1 MSNKVRRIFSK
12 AVNLIT
18 SATAQGLSK
27 GELGSPDTPEEM
39 KSIARIAAE
48 EGIVM
53 LKNNGVLPIEKD
65 ENVCIFGRIQR
76 DYFFV
81 GYGSG
86 GDVNK
91 PYCVDLVDGMKNAG
105 IKVDEQI
112 EKIYSDWIKNNPADD
127 GFWGA
132 WPRYHDEM
140 KIDEKTVADAAKRS
154 SCAVVVI
161 GRSAGEDRENT
172 LKKGSYYLT
181 DDETALLDKVTAN
194 FKNTVVLINSGN
206 IIDMS
211 WMNKYGDKLGALL
224 YVWQGG
230 MESGNAIGEVLSGR
244 VSPSGKLPD
253 TIADC
258 YESYPAAKNF
268 GKKTYNNY
276 AEDIFVGYRYFE
288 TFAPEKVMFPFG
300 FGLSY
305 TSFELSDK
313 TVMEAD
319 DRIIVSVKVRN
330 VGSVAGKEV
339 IEVYYGAPQGELGKA
354 AKSLAAYEKTRT
366 LLPGEEQRVV
376 VSFPCANMASFD
388 DSGKSG
394 AAFCYVLEAGDLI
407 LVPSGCIHRPEI
419 APGAPY
425 ERIILYIS
433 PEFLRTAGTPDCDL
447 EACFAKA
454 QAEFMFV
461 LRPGAERRVL
471 LGALLALE
479 REQPSQAF
487 GKALLERAL
496 VLQFLIGVRRGMEEN
511 RLEAIR
517 STACD
522 EKVVAILQYLSAH
535 LTEELSIDELAGQ
548 FYISKYHMM
557 RRFKEETGYTIH
569 NYVVTKRLMLA
580 RDRISAGVP
589 VGEACYACGFRD
601 YSAFARAYK
610 KLFSA
615 SPRSAK

>member
-105 IKVDEQI
+105 IKVDEQL
-112 EKIYSDWIKNNPADD
+112 EKIYSDWIKKNPADD

-211 WMNKYGDKLGALL
+211 WMNKYGDRLGAVL

-230 MESGNAIGEVLSGR
+230 MESGNAIGEVLSGKA
-244 VSPSGKLPD
+244 SPSGKLPD

-268 GKKTYNNY
+268 GKRHT
-276 AEDIFVGYRYFE
+276 
-288 TFAPEKVMFPFG
+288 T
-300 FGLSY
+300 
-305 TSFELSDK
+305 T
-313 TVMEAD
+313 
-319 DRIIVSVKVRN
+319 
-330 VGSVAGKEV
+330 
-339 IEVYYGAPQGELGKA
+339 
-354 AKSLAAYEKTRT
+354 
-366 LLPGEEQRVV
+366 
-376 VSFPCANMASFD
+376 
-388 DSGKSG
+388 
-394 AAFCYVLEAGDLI
+394 
-407 LVPSGCIHRPEI
+407 
-419 APGAPY
+419 
-425 ERIILYIS
+425 
-433 PEFLRTAGTPDCDL
+433 TP
-447 EACFAKA
+447 
-454 QAEFMFV
+454 
-461 LRPGAERRVL
+461 
-471 LGALLALE
+471 
-479 REQPSQAF
+479 
-487 GKALLERAL
+487 
-496 VLQFLIGVRRGMEEN
+496 
-511 RLEAIR
+511 
-517 STACD
+517 
-522 EKVVAILQYLSAH
+522 
-535 LTEELSIDELAGQ
+535 
-548 FYISKYHMM
+548 
-557 RRFKEETGYTIH
+557 
-569 NYVVTKRLMLA
+569 
-580 RDRISAGVP
+580 RISS
-589 VGEACYACGFRD
+589 
-601 YSAFARAYK
+601 SATDILKPSRPK
-610 KLFSA
+610 RSCSRSA
-615 SPRSAK
+615 SALATLRSSCPTRLSWRLTTE

>member
-105 IKVDEQI
+105 IKVDEQL
-112 EKIYSDWIKNNPADD
+112 EKIYSDWIKKNPADD

-211 WMNKYGDKLGALL
+211 WMNKYGDRLGAVL

-230 MESGNAIGEVLSGR
+230 M
-244 VSPSGKLPD
+244 
-253 TIADC
+253 
-258 YESYPAAKNF
+258 
-268 GKKTYNNY
+268 
-276 AEDIFVGYRYFE
+276 
-288 TFAPEKVMFPFG
+288 
-300 FGLSY
+300 
-305 TSFELSDK
+305 
-313 TVMEAD
+313 
-319 DRIIVSVKVRN
+319 
-330 VGSVAGKEV
+330 
-339 IEVYYGAPQGELGKA
+339 
-354 AKSLAAYEKTRT
+354 
-366 LLPGEEQRVV
+366 
-376 VSFPCANMASFD
+376 
-388 DSGKSG
+388 
-394 AAFCYVLEAGDLI
+394 
-407 LVPSGCIHRPEI
+407 
-419 APGAPY
+419 
-425 ERIILYIS
+425 
-433 PEFLRTAGTPDCDL
+433 
-447 EACFAKA
+447 
-454 QAEFMFV
+454 
-461 LRPGAERRVL
+461 
-471 LGALLALE
+471 
-479 REQPSQAF
+479 
-487 GKALLERAL
+487 
-496 VLQFLIGVRRGMEEN
+496 
-511 RLEAIR
+511 
-517 STACD
+517 
-522 EKVVAILQYLSAH
+522 
-535 LTEELSIDELAGQ
+535 
-548 FYISKYHMM
+548 
-557 RRFKEETGYTIH
+557 
-569 NYVVTKRLMLA
+569 
-580 RDRISAGVP
+580 
-589 VGEACYACGFRD
+589 
-601 YSAFARAYK
+601 
-610 KLFSA
+610 
-615 SPRSAK
+615 

>member
-112 EKIYSDWIKNNPADD
+112 EKIYSDWIKKNPADD

-211 WMNKYGDKLGALL
+211 WMNKYGDKLGAVL

-230 MESGNAIGEVLSGR
+230 MESGNAIGEVLSGKA
-244 VSPSGKLPD
+244 SPSGKLPD

-258 YESYPAAKNF
+258 YESYPAAENF
-268 GKKTYNNY
+268 GERAYNNY

-305 TSFELSDK
+305 TTFEYSDLKVSADSIKDTDTLKVSFKIKNTGDRDGAEVAELYVAQENSTIFRPEKELKGFKKVFLKAGEEKEVEIELSKRAFAFYDVDLGDWHVETDNYK
-313 TVMEAD
+313 ILVGASSRDIRLEGN
-319 DRIIVSVKVRN
+319 VKVESTVDAPVKDLRETMPAYYSADVMN
-330 VGSVAGKEV
+330 V
-339 IEVYYGAPQGELGKA
+339 P
-354 AKSLAAYEKTRT
+354 
-366 LLPGEEQRVV
+366 
-376 VSFPCANMASFD
+376 D
-388 DSGKSG
+388 DQ
-394 AAFCYVLEAGDLI
+394 F
-407 LVPSGCIHRPEI
+407 
-419 APGAPY
+419 
-425 ERIILYIS
+425 
-433 PEFLRTAGTPDCDL
+433 
-447 EACFAKA
+447 
-454 QAEFMFV
+454 
-461 LRPGAERRVL
+461 
-471 LGALLALE
+471 
-479 REQPSQAF
+479 
-487 GKALLERAL
+487 KALLGHEIPESEIHDYPNLTFANTLEDSACGKNGAKLCKMLRKFVGSEGMACSIALQTPVKNFVSMSMGVFSEELGRQLLDILNDKKPMGRGIL
-496 VLQFLIGVRRGMEEN
+496 VLIGK
-511 RLEAIR
+511 AIP
-517 STACD
+517 A
-522 EKVVAILQYLSAH
+522 VVKGLPNLLKNI
-535 LTEELSIDELAGQ
+535 
-548 FYISKYHMM
+548 
-557 RRFKEETGYTIH
+557 
-569 NYVVTKRLMLA
+569 
-580 RDRISAGVP
+580 
-589 VGEACYACGFRD
+589 
-601 YSAFARAYK
+601 
-610 KLFSA
+610 
-615 SPRSAK
+615 

>member
-105 IKVDEQI
+105 IKVDEQL
-112 EKIYSDWIKNNPADD
+112 EKIYSDWIKKNPADD

-211 WMNKYGDKLGALL
+211 WMNKYGDRLGAVL

-230 MESGNAIGEVLSGR
+230 MESGNAIGEVLSGKA
-244 VSPSGKLPD
+244 SPSGKLPD

-305 TSFELSDK
+305 TTFEYSDLKVSADSIKDTDTLKVSFKIKNTGDRDGAEVAELYVAQENSTIFRPEKELKGFKKVFLKAGEEKEVEIELSKRAFAFYDVDLGDWHVE
-313 TVMEAD
+313 TD
-319 DRIIVSVKVRN
+319 DYKILVGASSRDIRLEGSVKVESTVDAPVKDLRETMPAYYSADVMN
-330 VGSVAGKEV
+330 V
-339 IEVYYGAPQGELGKA
+339 P
-354 AKSLAAYEKTRT
+354 
-366 LLPGEEQRVV
+366 
-376 VSFPCANMASFD
+376 D
-388 DSGKSG
+388 DQ
-394 AAFCYVLEAGDLI
+394 F
-407 LVPSGCIHRPEI
+407 
-419 APGAPY
+419 
-425 ERIILYIS
+425 
-433 PEFLRTAGTPDCDL
+433 
-447 EACFAKA
+447 
-454 QAEFMFV
+454 
-461 LRPGAERRVL
+461 
-471 LGALLALE
+471 
-479 REQPSQAF
+479 
-487 GKALLERAL
+487 KALLGHEIPESEIHDYPNLTFANTLEDSACGKNGAKLCKMLRKFVGSEGMACSIALQTPVKNFVSMSMGVFSEELGRQLLDILNDKKPMGRGIL
-496 VLQFLIGVRRGMEEN
+496 VLIGK
-511 RLEAIR
+511 AIP
-517 STACD
+517 A
-522 EKVVAILQYLSAH
+522 VVKGLPNLLKNI
-535 LTEELSIDELAGQ
+535 
-548 FYISKYHMM
+548 
-557 RRFKEETGYTIH
+557 
-569 NYVVTKRLMLA
+569 
-580 RDRISAGVP
+580 
-589 VGEACYACGFRD
+589 
-601 YSAFARAYK
+601 
-610 KLFSA
+610 
-615 SPRSAK
+615 

>member
-1 MSNKVRRIFSK
+1 MSNKVRRFFSK

-112 EKIYSDWIKNNPADD
+112 EKIYSDWIKKNPADD

-211 WMNKYGDKLGALL
+211 WMNKYGDKLGAVL

-230 MESGNAIGEVLSGR
+230 MESGNAIGEVLSGKA
-244 VSPSGKLPD
+244 SPSGKLPD

-258 YESYPAAKNF
+258 YESYPAAENF
-268 GKKTYNNY
+268 GERTYNNY

-313 TVMEAD
+313 TVM
-319 DRIIVSVKVRN
+319 
-330 VGSVAGKEV
+330 
-339 IEVYYGAPQGELGKA
+339 
-354 AKSLAAYEKTRT
+354 
-366 LLPGEEQRVV
+366 
-376 VSFPCANMASFD
+376 
-388 DSGKSG
+388 
-394 AAFCYVLEAGDLI
+394 
-407 LVPSGCIHRPEI
+407 
-419 APGAPY
+419 
-425 ERIILYIS
+425 
-433 PEFLRTAGTPDCDL
+433 
-447 EACFAKA
+447 
-454 QAEFMFV
+454 
-461 LRPGAERRVL
+461 
-471 LGALLALE
+471 
-479 REQPSQAF
+479 
-487 GKALLERAL
+487 
-496 VLQFLIGVRRGMEEN
+496 
-511 RLEAIR
+511 RL
-517 STACD
+517 T
-522 EKVVAILQYLSAH
+522 
-535 LTEELSIDELAGQ
+535 TE
-548 FYISKYHMM
+548 
-557 RRFKEETGYTIH
+557 
-569 NYVVTKRLMLA
+569 
-580 RDRISAGVP
+580 
-589 VGEACYACGFRD
+589 
-601 YSAFARAYK
+601 
-610 KLFSA
+610 
-615 SPRSAK
+615 

>member
-112 EKIYSDWIKNNPADD
+112 EKIYSDWIKKNPADD

-211 WMNKYGDKLGALL
+211 WMNKYGDRLGAVL

-230 MESGNAIGEVLSGR
+230 MESGNAIGEVLSGKA
-244 VSPSGKLPD
+244 SPSGKLPD

-305 TSFELSDK
+305 TTFEYSDLKVSADSIKDTDTLKVSFKIKNTGDRDGAEVAELYVAQENSTIFRPEKELKGFKKVFLKAGEEKEVEIELSKRAFAFYDVDLGDWHVETDNYK
-313 TVMEAD
+313 ILVGASSRDIRLEG
-319 DRIIVSVKVRN
+319 SVKVESTVDAPVKDLRETMPAYYSADVMN
-330 VGSVAGKEV
+330 V
-339 IEVYYGAPQGELGKA
+339 P
-354 AKSLAAYEKTRT
+354 
-366 LLPGEEQRVV
+366 
-376 VSFPCANMASFD
+376 D
-388 DSGKSG
+388 DQ
-394 AAFCYVLEAGDLI
+394 F
-407 LVPSGCIHRPEI
+407 
-419 APGAPY
+419 
-425 ERIILYIS
+425 
-433 PEFLRTAGTPDCDL
+433 
-447 EACFAKA
+447 
-454 QAEFMFV
+454 
-461 LRPGAERRVL
+461 
-471 LGALLALE
+471 
-479 REQPSQAF
+479 
-487 GKALLERAL
+487 KALLGHEIPESEIHDYPNLTFANTLEDSACGKNGAKLCKMLRKFVGSEGMACSIALQTPVKNFVSMSMGVFSEELGRQLLDILNDKKPMGRGIL
-496 VLQFLIGVRRGMEEN
+496 VLIGK
-511 RLEAIR
+511 AIP
-517 STACD
+517 A
-522 EKVVAILQYLSAH
+522 VVKGLPNLLKNI
-535 LTEELSIDELAGQ
+535 
-548 FYISKYHMM
+548 
-557 RRFKEETGYTIH
+557 
-569 NYVVTKRLMLA
+569 
-580 RDRISAGVP
+580 
-589 VGEACYACGFRD
+589 
-601 YSAFARAYK
+601 
-610 KLFSA
+610 
-615 SPRSAK
+615 

>member
-112 EKIYSDWIKNNPADD
+112 EKIYSDWIKKNPADD

-211 WMNKYGDKLGALL
+211 WMNKYGDKLGAVL

-230 MESGNAIGEVLSGR
+230 MESGNAIGGVLSGK

-305 TSFELSDK
+305 TTFEYSDLKVSADSIKDTDTLKVSFKIKNTGDRDGAEVAELYVAQENSTIFRPEKELKGFKKVFLKAGEEKEVEIELSKRAFAFYDVDLGDWHVE
-313 TVMEAD
+313 TD
-319 DRIIVSVKVRN
+319 DYKILVGASSRDIRLEGSVKVESTVDAPVKDLRETMPAYYSADVMN
-330 VGSVAGKEV
+330 V
-339 IEVYYGAPQGELGKA
+339 P
-354 AKSLAAYEKTRT
+354 
-366 LLPGEEQRVV
+366 
-376 VSFPCANMASFD
+376 D
-388 DSGKSG
+388 DQ
-394 AAFCYVLEAGDLI
+394 F
-407 LVPSGCIHRPEI
+407 
-419 APGAPY
+419 
-425 ERIILYIS
+425 
-433 PEFLRTAGTPDCDL
+433 
-447 EACFAKA
+447 
-454 QAEFMFV
+454 
-461 LRPGAERRVL
+461 
-471 LGALLALE
+471 
-479 REQPSQAF
+479 
-487 GKALLERAL
+487 KALLGHEIPESEIHDYPNLTFANTLEDSACGKNGAKLCKMLRKFVGSEGMACSIAL
-496 VLQFLIGVRRGMEEN
+496 QTPVKNFVSMSMGVF
-511 RLEAIR
+511 
-517 STACD
+517 S
-522 EKVVAILQYLSAH
+522 
-535 LTEELSIDELAGQ
+535 EELGHQLLDILND
-548 FYISKYHMM
+548 
-557 RRFKEETGYTIH
+557 
-569 NYVVTKRLMLA
+569 
-580 RDRISAGVP
+580 
-589 VGEACYACGFRD
+589 
-601 YSAFARAYK
+601 K
-610 KLFSA
+610 KPMGRGIFVLI
-615 SPRSAK
+615 AKAIPAVAKGLPNLLKNI